1 MVREGFNLFI
11 HKYIFIYVCTQ
22 WKKQS
27 NICRWSMT
35 VRVGDCGNDLSGN
48 GVEIVSIMGCLLHC
62 SVVVLSASG
71 ILGHSLLLPPP
82 LCHPLTE
89 PVCVCVRARL
99 RLITS
104 VCLPRSWRWIDTY
117 FSSFFLLF
125 LSTFINYTH
134 ILFLFL
140 CIALPSF
147 LPSFYSYFFCLRL
160 CM

>member
-1 MVREGFNLFI
+1 M
-11 HKYIFIYVCTQ
+11 CTQ

-89 PVCVCVRARL
+89 PVCVCVCVCVRAHL

-117 FSSFFLLF
+117 FSRFLIVPLNF
-125 LSTFINYTH
+125 HQLYPHTFYFSLH
-134 ILFLFL
+134 
-140 CIALPSF
+140 CLPSF
-147 LPSFYSYFFCLRL
+147 LPFIHIFFCLRL